1 MADLLRNGD
10 VAVKLGAFEQQA
22 LIHDFST
29 SASARFNATLNRLS
43 KWLVAAVFVIIFLWR
58 HDTEALWAASGSIL
72 NAGLST
78 VLKRILN
85 HERPVSAI
93 RSDPGMPS
101 THAQSI
107 FYTVMFCI
115 VSSNILSQPDEE
127 NMLVVEYFGLNGV
140 TAVISVLI
148 FAIGSYLSWLRVSQQ
163 LHTTSQ
169 VAVGA
174 ALGFSFSVFWFWLW
188 DAIVLDAFISHLWI
202 QILVVLGTVAICVS
216 FLLYVFRYWVLEK
229 N

>member
-1 MADLLRNGD
+1 MADLLRNGDAED

-29 SASARFNATLNRLS
+29 SASARFNATLNSLS
-43 KWLVAAVFVIIFLWR
+43 KWLVAAVFGIIFLWR

-85 HERPVSAI
+85 QERPVSAI

-115 VSSNILSQPDEE
+115 VS
-127 NMLVVEYFGLNGV
+127 MVEYFGLNGV
-140 TAVISVLI
+140 TAVISALI
-148 FAIGSYLSWLRVSQQ
+148 FAIGSYLGGAQPLGQASLVSIMVS
-163 LHTTSQ
+163 T
-169 VAVGA
+169 
-174 ALGFSFSVFWFWLW
+174 
-188 DAIVLDAFISHLWI
+188 FISTVMATGFTTTPHDQSSIRRCCTGILFLRFLV
-202 QILVVLGTVAICVS
+202 LVVGRNS
-216 FLLYVFRYWVLEK
+216 P
-229 N
+229 

>member
-1 MADLLRNGD
+1 MADLLRNGDAED

-29 SASARFNATLNRLS
+29 SASARFNATLNSLS

-85 HERPVSAI
+85 QERPVSAI

-115 VSSNILSQPDEE
+115 VSRCEWFLERHSC
-127 NMLVVEYFGLNGV
+127 
-140 TAVISVLI
+140 TVIDC
-148 FAIGSYLSWLRVSQQ
+148 
-163 LHTTSQ
+163 HTK
-169 VAVGA
+169 
-174 ALGFSFSVFWFWLW
+174 
-188 DAIVLDAFISHLWI
+188 
-202 QILVVLGTVAICVS
+202 VLGQWLDVTESCSTIMD
-216 FLLYVFRYWVLEK
+216 L
-229 N
+229 

>member
-1 MADLLRNGD
+1 M
-10 VAVKLGAFEQQA
+10 Q
-22 LIHDFST
+22 
-29 SASARFNATLNRLS
+29 S

-127 NMLVVEYFGLNGV
+127 NMLGLDNYPSLC
-140 TAVISVLI
+140 IC
-148 FAIGSYLSWLRVSQQ
+148 LRVKI
-163 LHTTSQ
+163 H
-169 VAVGA
+169 
-174 ALGFSFSVFWFWLW
+174 
-188 DAIVLDAFISHLWI
+188 
-202 QILVVLGTVAICVS
+202 
-216 FLLYVFRYWVLEK
+216 
-229 N
+229 